1 MQSPPVGRYGPKLPW
16 DRSDFHGLSAM
27 ELPRGP
33 RKPLSGRRARSLDRL
48 QNPQKDSESRDCW
61 CISRPTSPS
70 RRLLR
75 RTASDGAKCPKSPAQ
90 SAEAQR
96 TTAAALSPE
105 ETRKFLPSEHRPP
118 QDTKKDKAQG
128 RAQQGWLKTMMNF
141 VSGTSPEEPKE
152 KTNKRAK
159 GKEGFP
165 EPAETP
171 ETPGEPAPRKKAHSK
186 KASRKKHGHKKH
198 GAEETKGIRD
208 QEAKG
213 QEAKMAGASCC
224 EEADLGPAAGG
235 GEVSDLPQFS
245 LLEGGG
251 AGVRKVSSQAT
262 GRQGEEELGKPDSES
277 ESSYTLRLWIFQASL
292 RRTSPCNVVL
302 LPHPTFQRLTGC
314 ICFLPED
321 TIIQKIAGFLKK
333 VGDQWEEEV
342 RGKLSAQMPRGL
354 LPSPP
359 PPCSS
364 PPVLLGL
371 SAPLL
376 QALSPPLPGAALKP
390 LVAPQL
396 LLGELSPLLKVRGL
410 TQFLSSPPQQHQA
423 SQPEVAPQ
431 NPAPGF
437 RKKPQERK
445 SSLKKA
451 FSHKKHGFE
460 EPKRAQAADVSSP
473 ESRPPKRP
481 SFLPLCVGGHRPS
494 SSSSPG
500 VEKPEF
506 QETLSTDG
514 GDPSPFELSN
524 PAGSRGPEEDLQLDR
539 ASEFKEF
546 IQEIMDLLQDAEEQG
561 GDKQLQ
567 VQEAQVAVG
576 NLAPTSRK
584 KSQEKKSSFR
594 KAFSHKKHGLK
605 EPKRGAAAGAA
616 SPESRPSKR
625 PSFLPLCVGGHR
637 HSISSNPDPEDVE
650 FQESSPA
657 EGGPVGSSEAPSQ
670 ARSHKPEAGPQPH
683 GANESK
689 ELIIQKLVALLQEVD
704 GQLGEQFRQHPNF
717 KKFFYKLPDSS
728 LRNLVATLRPQ
739 EAHSTEPK
747 RPYPFVFG
755 LANKCAGSNHQ
766 AVLSLTGLH
775 YRRPSFS
782 QFPYREDQQV
792 RKRNMA

>member
-1 MQSPPVGRYGPKLPW
+1 
-16 DRSDFHGLSAM
+16 M
-27 ELPRGP
+27 EPPRGP

-61 CISRPTSPS
+61 CISQPTSPS

-105 ETRKFLPSEHRPP
+105 ETRKFLPSEQRPP

-141 VSGTSPEEPKE
+141 VFGMSPEEPKE

-235 GEVSDLPQFS
+235 G
-245 LLEGGG
+245 G
-251 AGVRKVSSQAT
+251 AGVQKVSSQAT
-262 GRQGEEELGKPDSES
+262 GRQGEEELGKPDK
-277 ESSYTLRLWIFQASL
+277 
-292 RRTSPCNVVL
+292 
-302 LPHPTFQRLTGC
+302 
-314 ICFLPED
+314 D

-333 VGDQWEEEV
+333 VGDQWEEE
-342 RGKLSAQMPRGL
+342 
-354 LPSPP
+354 
-359 PPCSS
+359 
-364 PPVLLGL
+364 
-371 SAPLL
+371 
-376 QALSPPLPGAALKP
+376 
-390 LVAPQL
+390 
-396 LLGELSPLLKVRGL
+396 
-410 TQFLSSPPQQHQA
+410 QHQA

-500 VEKPEF
+500 VEKPEV

-704 GQLGEQFRQHPNF
+704 GQLGEQFRQHPSF

-728 LRNLVATLRPQ
+728 LRKLVATLRPQ

-755 LANKCAGSNHQ
+755 LANKRAGSNHQ

-782 QFPYREDQQV
+782 QFPYREDQQ
-792 RKRNMA
+792 NDTNPQSQSPD

>member
-1 MQSPPVGRYGPKLPW
+1 
-16 DRSDFHGLSAM
+16 M
-27 ELPRGP
+27 EPPRGP

-105 ETRKFLPSEHRPP
+105 ETRKFLPSEQRPP

-141 VSGTSPEEPKE
+141 VFGTSPEEPKE

-171 ETPGEPAPRKKAHSK
+171 ETPGDPAPRKKAHSK

-235 GEVSDLPQFS
+235 G
-245 LLEGGG
+245 G

-262 GRQGEEELGKPDSES
+262 GRQGEEELGKPDK
-277 ESSYTLRLWIFQASL
+277 
-292 RRTSPCNVVL
+292 
-302 LPHPTFQRLTGC
+302 
-314 ICFLPED
+314 D

-333 VGDQWEEEV
+333 VGDQWEEE
-342 RGKLSAQMPRGL
+342 
-354 LPSPP
+354 
-359 PPCSS
+359 
-364 PPVLLGL
+364 
-371 SAPLL
+371 
-376 QALSPPLPGAALKP
+376 
-390 LVAPQL
+390 
-396 LLGELSPLLKVRGL
+396 
-410 TQFLSSPPQQHQA
+410 QHQA

-500 VEKPEF
+500 VEKPEV

-704 GQLGEQFRQHPNF
+704 GQLGEQFRQHPSF

-728 LRNLVATLRPQ
+728 LRKLVATLRPQ

-755 LANKCAGSNHQ
+755 LANKRAGSNHQ

-782 QFPYREDQQV
+782 QFPYREDQQ
-792 RKRNMA
+792 NDTNPQSQSPD

>member
-1 MQSPPVGRYGPKLPW
+1 
-16 DRSDFHGLSAM
+16 M
-27 ELPRGP
+27 EPPRGP

-48 QNPQKDSESRDCW
+48 QNPQKDSESWDCW

-70 RRLLR
+70 RRMLR
-75 RTASDGAKCPKSPAQ
+75 RTASDGARCPKSPAQ
-90 SAEAQR
+90 SAEAQG

-105 ETRKFLPSEHRPP
+105 ETREFLPSEQRPP
-118 QDTKKDKAQG
+118 QDTKKDKAQC
-128 RAQQGWLKTMMNF
+128 RAQQGWLRTMMNF
-141 VSGTSPEEPKE
+141 LFGTGPEEPKE
-152 KTNKRAK
+152 KINKRAK
-159 GKEGFP
+159 GKEGLP

-224 EEADLGPAAGG
+224 EKADLGPAAGG
-235 GEVSDLPQFS
+235 GEVSDLRQFS

-262 GRQGEEELGKPDSES
+262 GRQGEEELGKPDK
-277 ESSYTLRLWIFQASL
+277 
-292 RRTSPCNVVL
+292 
-302 LPHPTFQRLTGC
+302 
-314 ICFLPED
+314 D
-321 TIIQKIAGFLKK
+321 TIIQKIVEFLQK
-333 VGDQWEEEV
+333 VGDQWEEEQ
-342 RGKLSAQMPRGL
+342 R
-354 LPSPP
+354 
-359 PPCSS
+359 
-364 PPVLLGL
+364 
-371 SAPLL
+371 
-376 QALSPPLPGAALKP
+376 
-390 LVAPQL
+390 
-396 LLGELSPLLKVRGL
+396 
-410 TQFLSSPPQQHQA
+410 QA

-451 FSHKKHGFE
+451 FSHKKHGSE
-460 EPKRAQAADVSSP
+460 EPKRARAADVSSP

-500 VEKPEF
+500 VEKPEV
-506 QETLSTDG
+506 QEALSTDG
-514 GDPSPFELSN
+514 GDLSPFELSN

-539 ASEFKEF
+539 ASEFKF
-546 IQEIMDLLQDAEEQG
+546 IQKIIDLLQVAEEQG

-567 VQEAQVAVG
+567 VQEPEVAVG

-584 KSQEKKSSFR
+584 KSQEKRSSFR
-594 KAFSHKKHGLK
+594 KAFSHKKHGFK
-605 EPKRGAAAGAA
+605 EPKRGGAAGAA
-616 SPESRPSKR
+616 SPDSRPPKR

-637 HSISSNPDPEDVE
+637 PSISSNPDPEDLE

-704 GQLGEQFRQHPNF
+704 GQLGEQFRQHPSF
-717 KKFFYKLPDSS
+717 KKIFYKLPDSS
-728 LRNLVATLRPQ
+728 LRKLISTLRPQ

-747 RPYPFVFG
+747 RPYSFVFG
-755 LANKCAGSNHQ
+755 LANKCADSNYQ

-782 QFPYREDQQV
+782 QFPYREDQQ
-792 RKRNMA
+792 NDTNPQSQSPD

>member
-1 MQSPPVGRYGPKLPW
+1 
-16 DRSDFHGLSAM
+16 M
-27 ELPRGP
+27 EPPRGP

-48 QNPQKDSESRDCW
+48 QNPQKDSESQDCW

-105 ETRKFLPSEHRPP
+105 EARNFLPSEQRPP

-141 VSGTSPEEPKE
+141 VFGMSPEEPKE

-235 GEVSDLPQFS
+235 G
-245 LLEGGG
+245 G

-262 GRQGEEELGKPDSES
+262 GRQGEEELGKPDK
-277 ESSYTLRLWIFQASL
+277 
-292 RRTSPCNVVL
+292 
-302 LPHPTFQRLTGC
+302 
-314 ICFLPED
+314 D

-333 VGDQWEEEV
+333 VGDQWEEE
-342 RGKLSAQMPRGL
+342 
-354 LPSPP
+354 
-359 PPCSS
+359 
-364 PPVLLGL
+364 
-371 SAPLL
+371 
-376 QALSPPLPGAALKP
+376 
-390 LVAPQL
+390 
-396 LLGELSPLLKVRGL
+396 
-410 TQFLSSPPQQHQA
+410 QHQA
-423 SQPEVAPQ
+423 SQPEVPPQ

-473 ESRPPKRP
+473 ESRPSKRP

-500 VEKPEF
+500 VEKPEV

-704 GQLGEQFRQHPNF
+704 GQLGEQFRQHPSF

-728 LRNLVATLRPQ
+728 LRKLVATLRPQ

-755 LANKCAGSNHQ
+755 LANKRAGSNHQ

-782 QFPYREDQQV
+782 QFPYREDQQ
-792 RKRNMA
+792 NDTNPQSQSPD

>member
-1 MQSPPVGRYGPKLPW
+1 MQSPPVGRSGPKLPW

-27 ELPRGP
+27 EPPRGP

-48 QNPQKDSESRDCW
+48 QNPQKDSESWDCR
-61 CISRPTSPS
+61 CVSRPTSPS
-70 RRLLR
+70 RRMLR
-75 RTASDGAKCPKSPAQ
+75 RTASDGARCPKSPAQ
-90 SAEAQR
+90 SVEAQG

-105 ETRKFLPSEHRPP
+105 ETREFLPSEQRPP
-118 QDTKKDKAQG
+118 QDTKKDKAQC
-128 RAQQGWLKTMMNF
+128 RAQQGWLRTIMNILF
-141 VSGTSPEEPKE
+141 GTGPEEPKE
-152 KTNKRAK
+152 KINKRAK
-159 GKEGFP
+159 GKEGLP

-208 QEAKG
+208 QEVKG

-224 EEADLGPAAGG
+224 EKADLGPAAG
-235 GEVSDLPQFS
+235 
-245 LLEGGG
+245 
-251 AGVRKVSSQAT
+251 
-262 GRQGEEELGKPDSES
+262 
-277 ESSYTLRLWIFQASL
+277 
-292 RRTSPCNVVL
+292 
-302 LPHPTFQRLTGC
+302 
-314 ICFLPED
+314 ED
-321 TIIQKIAGFLKK
+321 TIIQKIVELLQK
-333 VGDQWEEEV
+333 VGDQLEEE
-342 RGKLSAQMPRGL
+342 
-354 LPSPP
+354 
-359 PPCSS
+359 
-364 PPVLLGL
+364 
-371 SAPLL
+371 
-376 QALSPPLPGAALKP
+376 
-390 LVAPQL
+390 
-396 LLGELSPLLKVRGL
+396 
-410 TQFLSSPPQQHQA
+410 QHQA

-451 FSHKKHGFE
+451 FSHKKHGSE
-460 EPKRAQAADVSSP
+460 EPKRAQAADVSGP

-494 SSSSPG
+494 SSRSPG
-500 VEKPEF
+500 VEKPEV
-506 QETLSTDG
+506 QEALSTDG

-539 ASEFKEF
+539 ASELKF
-546 IQEIMDLLQDAEEQG
+546 IQKIIDLLQVAEEQG

-567 VQEAQVAVG
+567 VQEPEVVIG
-576 NLAPTSRK
+576 NVAPTSRK

-594 KAFSHKKHGLK
+594 KAFSHKKHGFK
-605 EPKRGAAAGAA
+605 EPKRGGAAGAA
-616 SPESRPSKR
+616 SPDSRPPKR

-637 HSISSNPDPEDVE
+637 PSISSNPDPEDLE

-704 GQLGEQFRQHPNF
+704 GQLGEQFRQHPSF
-717 KKFFYKLPDSS
+717 KKIFYKLPDSS
-728 LRNLVATLRPQ
+728 LRKLIAILRPQ

-747 RPYPFVFG
+747 RPYSFVFG
-755 LANKCAGSNHQ
+755 LANKRADSNYQ

-775 YRRPSFS
+775 YRQPSFS
-782 QFPYREDQQV
+782 QFPYREDQQ
-792 RKRNMA
+792 NGTNPQSQSPD